1 MIADNQDEN
10 SGTSNVWSKSVDS
23 VRNALGTNTNRGLDE
38 ETVRKRRETYGRNE
52 LREVQTRG
60 VLSILWDQLKS
71 LIVLLLALAGI
82 VAFFFGEIVES
93 AAVFVVIVLNTIIGF
108 FTEYRALRSM
118 ESLRE
123 LGGVTARVLRGG
135 SLNEVDAEELVPGD
149 VVKLSAGDLV
159 TADVRLVE
167 TSNLQVDES
176 ALTGESVPVEK
187 SSNAVGEET
196 PLAERTSMAYKGTV
210 VTRGEATGVV
220 VDTGMET
227 ELGEISDLV
236 EQAESSETP
245 LEERLEALGN
255 KLIGL
260 TLLVAVLVIVSG
272 VLAGRDLVLMV
283 ETGIAL
289 AVAAVPEGL
298 PVVATLALA
307 RGMWRMADR
316 NALINRL
323 SAVETLGSTTLI
335 FTDKTGTLTEN
346 DMVVRSIFTPDG
358 DYKLEDLSAGD
369 TNQFPD
375 DVRKLLEVSTLCNNA
390 EYITDDEGNNELH
403 GDPMEAALIEA
414 GEEAGLDRE
423 ILRKERPR
431 RREESFSSATK
442 MMGTFHDYKGTNFV
456 AVKGA
461 PEGILESCD
470 RILIDGEEKKITDEE
485 VESWLKANRRLARQG
500 LRLLGM
506 AYKTTHDRDEDP
518 YENLVFLGLT
528 ALLDPPR
535 ADVKP
540 AIQRSL
546 DAGIKVIM
554 MTGDMAETAKNIAK
568 EVGIVADDSA
578 EARDGSDLETIESMS
593 EQEQRDLLDV
603 PIYSRVTPKQK
614 LSLIELHQKFGG
626 IAGMT
631 GDGVNDAPALKK
643 ADIGIAMGQRG
654 TQVAREAS
662 DMVLLDDAFSSIV
675 SAIEQGRVIFK
686 NIRKFVFYLLSC
698 NVSEI
703 LVVALAS
710 MFTIPL
716 PILPLQILLLNLV
729 TDVFPALAL
738 GFGEGGKTV
747 MEKPP
752 RDPDEPILNRS
763 HWVGIGLY
771 GVTFTVGVMGALLVA
786 LYGLGLPEREATT
799 ISFLTLAFSQLWH
812 IFNMRDFGSKFLSN
826 DITQNPFVWG
836 AIGLCVS
843 ILLLVVY
850 VPLLARVLK
859 ITAPGMAGWGL
870 VLAGSVVPLVYG
882 QMLKSIGGTI
892 TSDET

>member
-1 MIADNQDEN
+1 M
-10 SGTSNVWSKSVDS
+10 SVEELCEE
-23 VRNALGTNTNRGLDE
+23 LGTDSETGLDNS
-38 ETVRKRRETYGRNE
+38 TVREKRDRYGRNK
-52 LREVQTRG
+52 LREVESRG
-60 VLSILWDQLKS
+60 ILSIVWDQLKS

-93 AAVFVVIVLNTIIGF
+93 IAVFVVIVLNTLIGF
-108 FTEYRALRSM
+108 FTEYRALKSM

-123 LGGVTARVLRGG
+123 LGGVTAYVLRDG
-135 SLNEVDAEELVPGD
+135 SLSEINAQELVPGD
-149 VVKLSAGDLV
+149 VVKLSPGDLV
-159 TADVRLVE
+159 TADVRIIE
-167 TSNLQVDES
+167 SSNFQVDES

-187 SSNAVGEET
+187 SPEPVDEGT
-196 PLAERTSMAYKGTV
+196 PLAERSSMAYKGTV
-210 VTRGEATGVV
+210 VTRGEARAVV

-236 EQAESSETP
+236 EQAESSQTP
-245 LEERLEALGN
+245 LEERLEGLGN

-260 TLLVAVLVIVSG
+260 TLLVAFLVILSG

-346 DMVVRSIFTPDG
+346 DMVVRSIFTADG
-358 DYKLEDLSAGD
+358 DYKLEDLAELDPETLS
-369 TNQFPD
+369 D
-375 DVRKLLEVSTLCNNA
+375 DVRTLLEVSTLCNNS
-390 EYITDDEGNNELH
+390 EYVRDESGERSLR
-403 GDPMEAALIEA
+403 GDPMESALVEA
-414 GEEAGLDRE
+414 GETAGLDRDE
-423 ILRKERPR
+423 LLENQPR
-431 RREESFSSATK
+431 RREESFSSSTK
-442 MMGTFHDYKGTNFV
+442 MMATFHEKDGTNFV

-461 PEGILESCD
+461 PEAVLEACD
-470 RILIDGEEKKITDEE
+470 RVLIDGEEKQLTDDEI
-485 VESWLKANRRLARQG
+485 ESWLEANRRLAMGG

-506 AYKTTHDRDEDP
+506 AYKTTSDVDEDP
-518 YENLVFLGLT
+518 YEGLIFLGLT

-535 ADVKP
+535 PDVKP
-540 AIQRSL
+540 AIQKSL

-554 MTGDMAETAKNIAK
+554 MTGDMAETARNIAR
-568 EVGIVADDSA
+568 EVGIVEDDSA
-578 EARDGSDLETIESMS
+578 EARDGSDLEDVESMS
-593 EQEQRDLLDV
+593 EDEQRELLDV

-626 IAGMT
+626 VAGMT

-703 LVVALAS
+703 FVVALAS

-738 GFGEGGKTV
+738 GFGEGGEGV
-747 MEKPP
+747 MKKPP
-752 RDPDEPILNRS
+752 RDPDEPILDRS
-763 HWVGIGLY
+763 HWMGIGMY
-771 GVTFTVGVMGALLVA
+771 GVTFTVAVLGSLLGA
-786 LYGLGLPEREATT
+786 LYGMDLPDREATT

-812 IFNMRDFGSKFLSN
+812 IFNMRDFGSSLLLN
-826 DITQNPFVWG
+826 DVTRNPFVWG
-836 AIGLCVS
+836 GLGLCLA
-843 ILLLVVY
+843 ILVLVVY
-850 VPLLARVLK
+850 VPIFAQVLK
-859 ITAPGMAGWGL
+859 IAAPGFAGWGL
-870 VLAGSVVPLVYG
+870 VLGASIIPLIYG
-882 QMLKSIGGTI
+882 QILKSL
-892 TSDET
+892 SR